1 MIKGSC
7 LCGGIAFEIRGAV
20 VMTRYCHCVNCRKF
34 SGTAQAAWG
43 VAQATEFDQTRG
55 DTQLGEYD
63 TGSGSKRAFCA
74 ACGAPLWFV
83 PDDMPAFVGIALGAI
98 DEGNPSPPERH
109 VWTQSNPKWAAIS
122 DSLPQH
128 LTHP

>member
-7 LCGGIAFEIRGAV
+7 LCGGIQFQIDGDV

-34 SGTAQAAWG
+34 SGTAKAAWG
-43 VAQATEFDQTRG
+43 LAQTADFKQTASATDIGQFDA
-55 DTQLGEYD
+55 
-63 TGSGSKRAFCA
+63 GSGSLRTFCL
-74 ACGAPLWFV
+74 ACGSPVWFE
-83 PDDMPAFVGIALGAI
+83 PKDLPAYRGIALGAI
-98 DEGNPSPPERH
+98 DEGDPKPPEMH
-109 VWTQSNPKWAAIS
+109 VWTQSSPAWEEIV